1 MSDGW
6 VKIHR
11 ELFEHPIWRNST
23 PEQKSIL
30 ITLISMANH
39 EPNKW
44 EWGGVEFEV
53 KRGQFVTSLD
63 SIAEKCGKG
72 VSIRNIRTALQ
83 RFEKM
88 HFLTSKA
95 TNKGRLITICNYCKW
110 QDSQSETDKQTDRQ
124 VTSNR
129 QATDKRVTT
138 NKNDKNNKNDKKD
151 IYRGVPDN
159 IKEPFMEWA
168 MMRKQ
173 KKKPLVSETAVNRAL
188 NKLNSLSKDVE
199 KQRELIEYATFKNW
213 ESFYPIPQEDKIP
226 KKKEEPKPEKPV
238 MAVEMPDEVR
248 KNMSNLGFGNLIG
261 KE

>member
-23 PEQKSIL
+23 PEQKTIL

-44 EWGGVEFEV
+44 EWGGKEFEV

-88 HFLTSKA
+88 QFLTSKA

-110 QDSQSETDKQTDRQ
+110 QDKQSETDKQSDKQ

-138 NKNDKNNKNDKKD
+138 NKNDKNDKKN
-151 IYRGVPDN
+151 IYIDVPDD
-159 IKEPFMEWA
+159 IRDEFMEWVR
-168 MMRKQ
+168 MRKEL
-173 KKKPLVSETAVNRAL
+173 KKPITSKIGVQRAL
-188 NKLNSLSKDVE
+188 NKLNSLSKNPE
-199 KQRELIEYATFKNW
+199 KQRELIGYAIYKNW
-213 ESFYPIPQEDKIP
+213 LSFYPIPAEDKIP
-226 KKKEEPKPEKPV
+226 KQKKEEPKPEPIKATP
-238 MAVEMPDEVR
+238 MPEETR
-248 KNMSNLGFGNLIG
+248 NKMNELGFGNLIG